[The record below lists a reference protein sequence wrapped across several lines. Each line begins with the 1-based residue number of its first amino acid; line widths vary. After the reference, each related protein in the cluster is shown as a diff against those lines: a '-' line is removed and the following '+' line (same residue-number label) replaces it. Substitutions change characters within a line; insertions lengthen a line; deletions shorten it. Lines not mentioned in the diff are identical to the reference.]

1 MYMATNGT
9 RGTFADFNQQLIQD
23 LRAHGGEATTGPFVG
38 RPVLILT
45 TRGSRSGQPRANPLV
60 YTRDGDRYVVIAS
73 KGGAPTNPGWYH
85 NLVST
90 PDVTLEILGEKF
102 PARARVADGEEYDRL
117 YRNQAELMP
126 AFADYQRKTSRKIP
140 VVVLEQTN

>member
-1 MYMATNGT
+1 MATNGT

-45 TRGSRSGQPRANPLV
+45 TRGSKSGQPRENPLV

-73 KGGAPTNPGWYH
+73 KGGAPSNPGWYH

-90 PDVTLEILGEKF
+90 PHVTLEILGEKF
-102 PARARVADGEEYDRL
+102 PARARVADGEEHDRL

>member
-1 MYMATNGT
+1 MATNGT

-23 LRAHGGEATTGPFVG
+23 LRAHRGEATTGPFVG

-45 TRGSRSGQPRANPLV
+45 TRGAKSGQARENPLV

-73 KGGAPTNPGWYH
+73 KGGAPTNPDWYH
-85 NLVST
+85 NLVAT

-102 PARARVADGEEYDRL
+102 PARASVADGEEYNRL

>member
-1 MYMATNGT
+1 MATNGN
-9 RGTFADFNQQLIQD
+9 RNTFADFNQQLIQD

-45 TRGSRSGQPRANPLV
+45 TRGAKSGQPRENPLV

-73 KGGAPTNPGWYH
+73 KGGASSNPGWYH
-85 NLVST
+85 NLVTT

-102 PARARVADGEEYDRL
+102 PARARPADGEEYDRL

-126 AFADYQRKTSRKIP
+126 AFAEYQRKTSRKIP
-140 VVVLEQTN
+140 VVILEQTN

>member
-1 MYMATNGT
+1 MYMATNAT

-23 LRAHGGEATTGPFVG
+23 LRAHRGEATTGPFVG

-45 TRGSRSGQPRANPLV
+45 TRGAKSGQARENPLV

-73 KGGAPTNPGWYH
+73 KGGAPTNPDWYH
-85 NLVST
+85 NLVAT

-102 PARARVADGEEYDRL
+102 PARARVADGEEYNRL

>member
-1 MYMATNGT
+1 MATNGT
-9 RGTFADFNQQLIQD
+9 RGTFADFNQQLIKD

-45 TRGSRSGQPRANPLV
+45 TRGSKSGQPRENPLV

-73 KGGAPTNPGWYH
+73 KGGAPSNPGWYH

-90 PDVTLEILGEKF
+90 PHVTLEILGEKF
-102 PARARVADGEEYDRL
+102 PARARVADGEEHDRL

>member
-1 MYMATNGT
+1 MATNGNRT
-9 RGTFADFNQQLIQD
+9 TFADFNQQLIQD
-23 LRAHGGEATTGPFVG
+23 LRAHRGEATTGPFVG

-45 TRGSRSGQPRANPLV
+45 TRGAKSGQSRENPLV

-73 KGGAPTNPGWYH
+73 KGGAPTHPAWYH
-85 NLVST
+85 NLVAT

-102 PARARVADGEEYDRL
+102 PARARVAEGEEHDRL

>member
-45 TRGSRSGQPRANPLV
+45 TRGSKSGQPRENPLV

-73 KGGAPTNPGWYH
+73 KGGAPSNPGWYH

-90 PDVTLEILGEKF
+90 PHVTLEILGEKF
-102 PARARVADGEEYDRL
+102 PARARVADGEEHDRL